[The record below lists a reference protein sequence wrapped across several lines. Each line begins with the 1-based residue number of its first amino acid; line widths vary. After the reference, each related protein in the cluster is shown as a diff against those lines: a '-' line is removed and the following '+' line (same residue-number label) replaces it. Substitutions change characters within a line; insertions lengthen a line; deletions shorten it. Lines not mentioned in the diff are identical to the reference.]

1 MIIFAVMQK
10 QSRREFLESSAA
22 LLAVPAFLR
31 QTPRRIA
38 TIAGTGVAGAAADG
52 SSADTAPI
60 NNPYGVVIGPD
71 GALYWA
77 DFGSNR
83 VLRLDQRAKRIT
95 VVAGVG
101 TKGHSGDG
109 GPAKAA
115 QLSAPHEVR
124 FDSKGNILV
133 AERDSHVVRHIDM
146 KTQVITTAAG
156 TGVAGYS
163 GDGGPA
169 NVAQLNQPHSIV
181 LDSADNVLICDIN
194 NNRVRKID
202 AKTGVISTFAGTG
215 ASAATP
221 DEGGMLT
228 SPIAAPRSIE
238 IAPDG
243 TMYLILRAGNKVLA
257 MNPAQGRLR
266 RLAGTG
272 EFGFEGDGGPAL
284 TAKFGAP
291 GSAFNGP
298 KGIALADNILY
309 IVDTENHAIRTVDLR
324 SGIVSTVAGTG
335 QRGDGPD
342 GDPKMC
348 KMARPHGVFI
358 SGRSIYI
365 GDSENHRIRVLEG

>member
-1 MIIFAVMQK
+1 MQQ
-10 QSRREFLESSAA
+10 QSRREFFQSSAA
-22 LLAVPAFLR
+22 LLTAPVFLL
-31 QTPRRIA
+31 QGPRRIR
-38 TIAGTGVAGAAADG
+38 TIAGTGVAGTAADG
-52 SSADTAPI
+52 ASADTSPI
-60 NNPYGVVIGPD
+60 NNPYGVEIGPD
-71 GALYWA
+71 GGLYWA
-77 DFGSNR
+77 DFGSDR
-83 VLRLDQRAKRIT
+83 VLRLDLTNRRIT
-95 VVAGVG
+95 VVAGNGV
-101 TKGHSGDG
+101 KGHSGDG

-124 FDSKGNILV
+124 FDSKGNMIV

-146 KTQVITTAAG
+146 KTQIITTLAG
-156 TGVAGYS
+156 IGGMRGYS

-169 NVAQLNQPHSIV
+169 KAAVLNQPHSIV
-181 LDSADNVLICDIN
+181 IDSSDNVLICDIN

-202 AKTGVISTFAGTG
+202 AKTGIISTFAGTG
-215 ASAATP
+215 ENAATP

-266 RLAGTG
+266 RIAGTG
-272 EFGFEGDGGPAL
+272 QLGYEGDGGPAL

-291 GSAFNGP
+291 GSPLNGP
-298 KGIALADNILY
+298 KGIALGGNILY
-309 IVDTENHAIRTVDLR
+309 IVDTENHAIRGINLGT
-324 SGIVSTVAGTG
+324 GIVSTVAGTG

-342 GDPKMC
+342 GDPLQC

-358 SGRSIYI
+358 RGNSIYI
-365 GDSENHRIRVLEG
+365 GDSEAHRIRVLEG

>member
-1 MIIFAVMQK
+1 
-10 QSRREFLESSAA
+10 
-22 LLAVPAFLR
+22 
-31 QTPRRIA
+31 
-38 TIAGTGVAGAAADG
+38 
-52 SSADTAPI
+52 
-60 NNPYGVVIGPD
+60 
-71 GALYWA
+71 LYWA

-83 VLRLDQRAKRIT
+83 VLRLDLRERRIN
-95 VVAGVG
+95 VIAGTGV
-101 TKGHSGDG
+101 KGHTGDG
-109 GPAKAA
+109 GAAKAA

-124 FDSKGNILV
+124 FDSKGNIFV

-146 KTQVITTAAG
+146 KTQVISTIAG
-156 TGVAGYS
+156 TGAAGYS

-169 NVAQLNQPHSIV
+169 SQAQLNQPHSIV
-181 LDSADNVLICDIN
+181 LDSSDNVLICDIN

-202 AKTGVISTFAGTG
+202 AQTGVITTFAGTG
-215 ASAATP
+215 ENAATP
-221 DEGGMLT
+221 DQGGMTT

-257 MNPAQGRLR
+257 MNPAQGTLR
-266 RLAGTG
+266 RIAGTG
-272 EFGFEGDGGPAL
+272 EFGYTGDGGPAL

-298 KGIALADNILY
+298 KGIALGGNVLY
-309 IVDTENHAIRTVDLR
+309 IVDTENHVIRGMDLQ
-324 SGIVSTVAGTG
+324 SGIITTVAGTG

-342 GDPKMC
+342 GDPLTC

-365 GDSENHRIRVLEG
+365 GDSESHRIRVLE

>member
-1 MIIFAVMQK
+1 MLI
-10 QSRREFLESSAA
+10 QSRREFLKTNAA
-22 LLAVPAFLR
+22 WLAVPAFLR
-31 QTPRRIA
+31 QAPLRIR
-38 TIAGTGVAGAAADG
+38 TIAGIGKAGSAADG
-52 SSADTAPI
+52 GSADTEPI

-71 GALYWA
+71 GGLYWA

-83 VLRLDQRAKRIT
+83 VLRLDLRERRIS
-95 VVAGVG
+95 VIAGNGV
-101 TKGHSGDG
+101 KGHSGDG
-109 GPAKAA
+109 GPPKAA

-146 KTQVITTAAG
+146 KAQVITTLAG
-156 TGVAGYS
+156 TAVAGYS

-169 NVAQLNQPHSIV
+169 NRAQLNQPHSIV
-181 LDSADNVLICDIN
+181 LDSSDNVLICDIN
-194 NNRVRKID
+194 NHRVRKID
-202 AKTGVISTFAGTG
+202 ARTGVISTFAGTG
-215 ASAATP
+215 QNAATP

-257 MNPAQGRLR
+257 MNPAQGQLR
-266 RLAGTG
+266 RIAGTG
-272 EFGFEGDGGPAL
+272 EFGYEGDGGPAL

-298 KGIALADNILY
+298 KGIALGGNVLY
-309 IVDTENHAIRTVDLR
+309 IVDTENHVIRGIDLR
-324 SGIVSTVAGTG
+324 SGAISTIAGTG

-342 GDPKMC
+342 GDPRTCRMI
-348 KMARPHGVFI
+348 RPHGVFI
-358 SGRSIYI
+358 QGSSIYI
-365 GDSENHRIRVLEG
+365 GDSENHRIRVIE

>member
-1 MIIFAVMQK
+1 MQK
-10 QSRREFLESSAA
+10 QSRREFFQSSAV
-22 LLAVPAFLR
+22 LLAAPAFLR
-31 QTPRRIA
+31 QAPRRI
-38 TIAGTGVAGAAADG
+38 TTVVGTGVMGMVADGTAADM
-52 SSADTAPI
+52 AQI

-83 VLRLDQRAKRIT
+83 ILRLDLRAKRVT
-95 VVAGVG
+95 VVAGAG
-101 TKGHSGDG
+101 TKGHLGDG

-115 QLSAPHEVR
+115 LLSAPHEVR
-124 FDSKGNILV
+124 FDSKGNMFV
-133 AERDSHVVRHIDM
+133 AERDSHVVRHVDM
-146 KTQVITTAAG
+146 KTQVISTVAG

-169 NVAQLNQPHSIV
+169 SSAQLNQPHSIV
-181 LDSADNVLICDIN
+181 LDSSDNVLICDIN

-215 ASAATP
+215 ENAATP

-228 SPIAAPRSIE
+228 SPIAAPRSID

-266 RLAGTG
+266 RIAGTG
-272 EFGFEGDGGPAL
+272 ELGYEGDGGPAL
-284 TAKFGAP
+284 NAKFGTP
-291 GSAFNGP
+291 PSALNGP
-298 KGIALADNILY
+298 KGVALGGNTLY
-309 IVDTENHAIRTVDLR
+309 VSDTENHVIRGIDLR
-324 SGIVSTVAGTG
+324 TGIISTVAGTG

-342 GDPKMC
+342 GDPRTC

-358 SGRSIYI
+358 KGSSIYI
-365 GDSENHRIRVLEG
+365 GDSENHRIRLLE

>member
-1 MIIFAVMQK
+1 MQK
-10 QSRREFLESSAA
+10 PSRREFLESSAA
-22 LLAVPAFLR
+22 LLAAPLFFP
-31 QTPRRIA
+31 QSSRRI
-38 TIAGTGVAGAAADG
+38 TTLVGTGVAGTAADG
-52 SSADTAPI
+52 STVDTAQI

-83 VLRLDQRAKRIT
+83 VLRLDLSAKRLT
-95 VVAGVG
+95 VVAGTG
-101 TKGHSGDG
+101 AKGHSGDA

-124 FDSKGNILV
+124 FDSKGNIFV

-146 KTQVITTAAG
+146 KTQVITTVAG

-169 NVAQLNQPHSIV
+169 GRAQLNQPHSIV
-181 LDSADNVLICDIN
+181 LDKSDNVLICDIN

-202 AKTGVISTFAGTG
+202 ARSGVLSTFAGTG
-215 ASAATP
+215 ENAPTP

-243 TMYLILRAGNKVLA
+243 TMYLLLRAGNKVIA
-257 MNPAQGRLR
+257 MDPAQGKLR
-266 RLAGTG
+266 RIAGTG
-272 EFGFEGDGGPAL
+272 EFGYTGDGGPAL
-284 TAKFGAP
+284 SAKFGAP

-298 KGIALADNILY
+298 KGIALADNTLY
-309 IVDTENHAIRTVDLR
+309 IVDTENHAIRAIDLR
-324 SGIVSTVAGTG
+324 SGIISTVAGTG

-342 GDPKMC
+342 GDPLTC

-358 SGRSIYI
+358 KGRSIYI
-365 GDSENHRIRVLEG
+365 GDSENHRIRVLA